1 MRATL
6 DPATRALFGDSRR
19 RVPAAAVVL
28 ASVALLALLALVLIL
43 RATWPSGEGTPA
55 AVPPAVDPTPSVAP
69 APAVGGAE
77 GPLVLPQP
85 TGTVEGVPVGFPATP
100 SGAVAAAYAYSR
112 LATSL
117 DAAATLRVLEQ
128 VSDPTSGWLAAQRT
142 AIADGVAAQRAA
154 LGLAPVGPSDGA
166 TLTITPAGFQFVGRP
181 DSRSTS
187 VLTLAVLSGTAVDG
201 TRTSGSLVLRWELRW
216 VGDRWRAIRPHVTDQ
231 YEELVAVPLTSD
243 AVAKGWRE
251 ARGG

>member
-1 MRATL
+1 MRTTL
-6 DPATRALFGDSRR
+6 DPATRTLLGDRRR
-19 RVPAAAVVL
+19 RVPAAAGALAGATLVAVVAFVL
-28 ASVALLALLALVLIL
+28 VLRVAWPGGHSAPASV
-43 RATWPSGEGTPA
+43 PA
-55 AVPPAVDPTPSVAP
+55 AVDPTPSAAASAVA
-69 APAVGGAE
+69 ATD
-77 GPLVLPQP
+77 GPMFLPQP
-85 TGTVEGVPVGFPATP
+85 TDAVEGVPVGFPATP
-100 SGAVAAAYAYSR
+100 GGAVAAAYAYSR

-117 DAAATLRVLEQ
+117 DAGATLRTLEQ
-128 VSDPTSGWLAAQRT
+128 VADPASGWLPVQRS

-181 DSRSTS
+181 GPQSAS

-216 VGDRWRAIRPHVTDQ
+216 DGDRWRATRPHVTDQ
-231 YEELVAVPLTSD
+231 YDNLVAVPLTSD

>member
-1 MRATL
+1 MRTTL
-6 DPATRALFGDSRR
+6 DPTTRSLLDDRR
-19 RVPAAAVVL
+19 GRAPAAIVGL
-28 ASVALLALLALVLIL
+28 AGAALVGVVVFVLVL
-43 RATWPSGEGTPA
+43 RAAWPSNGSPQASPA
-55 AVPPAVDPTPSVAP
+55 AVADPTPGVAP
-69 APAVGGAE
+69 ATVVPANA
-77 GPLVLPQP
+77 GPLMLPQP
-85 TGTVEGVPVGFPATP
+85 TGAVEGVPIGFPATP

-117 DAAATLRVLEQ
+117 DAAATLRALEQ
-128 VSDPTSGWLAAQRT
+128 VADPTSGWLSAQRT
-142 AIADGVAAQRAA
+142 EIADGVAAQRSA

-166 TLTITPAGFQFVGRP
+166 TLMITPAGFQFVGRP
-181 DSRSTS
+181 GPRSST

-216 VGDRWRAIRPHVTDQ
+216 DGTRWRAIRPHVTDQ
-231 YEELVAVPLTSD
+231 HDALVAVPLTSD